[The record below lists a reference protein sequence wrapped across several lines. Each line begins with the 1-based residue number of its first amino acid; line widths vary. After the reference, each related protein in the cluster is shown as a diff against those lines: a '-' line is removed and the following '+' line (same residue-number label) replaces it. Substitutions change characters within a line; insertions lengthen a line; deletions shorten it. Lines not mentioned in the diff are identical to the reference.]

1 MARGTRG
8 RWGAE
13 WGEYH
18 KERQSH
24 QWKVEERKKERPAVY
39 LLVKIETDS
48 VSYVVK
54 VGQTSRNALQR
65 LEEQKAKGYE
75 LLAHWRIRDDWLL
88 QCESQILQVFKAKY
102 GSPVEGREAFR
113 VKSKACALAT
123 AEAEITRFLESV
135 SGAESQI

>member
-1 MARGTRG
+1 MARGARG
-8 RWGAE
+8 RAGAE

-24 QWKVEERKKERPAVY
+24 QWKVDERKKERPAVY
-39 LLVKIETDS
+39 LLVKIETNS

-75 LLAHWRIRDDWLL
+75 MLAHWRIHENWLL
-88 QCESQILQVFKAKY
+88 QCEAQILQAFNEKY

-113 VKSKACALAT
+113 VKSKADAQST
-123 AEAEITRFLESV
+123 AESEITRFIEV
-135 SGAESQI
+135 APGE